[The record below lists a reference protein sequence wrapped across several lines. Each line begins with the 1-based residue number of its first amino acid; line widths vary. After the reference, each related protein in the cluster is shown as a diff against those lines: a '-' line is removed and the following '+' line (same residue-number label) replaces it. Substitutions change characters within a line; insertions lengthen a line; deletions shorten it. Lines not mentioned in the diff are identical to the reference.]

1 MGVLD
6 GGKVGMAVRVGG
18 SVDVAVIKVVGV
30 EVGMVPRSGAKAT
43 AINPRQ

>member
-1 MGVLD
+1 MLV

-18 SVDVAVIKVVGV
+18 SVEVAAMMVVGV
-30 EVGMVPRSGAKAT
+30 EVGMVPRSGAWAT